1 MFEKALVLF
10 MGFIGALL
18 ILSAL
23 ICLIRGIYA
32 IL

>member
-1 MFEKALVLF
+1 MFERAFVLF
-10 MGFIGALL
+10 MGFIGALML
-18 ILSAL
+18 LSAL

>member
-1 MFEKALVLF
+1 MFERAFVFFL
-10 MGFIGALL
+10 GFLGALL

-32 IL
+32 TF

>member
-1 MFEKALVLF
+1 MFERAFVLF